1 MGPVL
6 HVKSRTAP
14 PSKTQEHTHGPGLR
28 LLLPPPAPV
37 AIGGG
42 THSRQRPSVHTV
54 QQVQPTTPKVE
65 MAAPASASN
74 ESAVGI
80 DLGTTYSCV
89 AIWRNDCGE
98 VIVNGQGNR
107 LTPSCVAFTSDTES
121 LVGEGAVNQADRSP
135 TKHRPR

>member
-1 MGPVL
+1 
-6 HVKSRTAP
+6 
-14 PSKTQEHTHGPGLR
+14 
-28 LLLPPPAPV
+28 
-37 AIGGG
+37 
-42 THSRQRPSVHTV
+42 
-54 QQVQPTTPKVE
+54 